1 MTVTTGLL
9 SYSEF
14 LYCKWF
20 VDVDAQNN
28 LIYWHKPLIIRWL
41 FRTKRCYCWFFWGV
55 YYTGWRSRVENFMK
69 YTNMKRVDHL
79 FLTSSYLR
87 ALIFIAGIRGY
98 VMITLPLWM
107 SLCIFY
113 RLGYNE
119 RKPVY
124 VNIIRKPLDRL
135 LSYYYF
141 VRYGDNFRPYL
152 KRRKMGNQMVSQDYI
167 SVQLPMV
174 LLFCYPF
181 NNIHSSRKEMY
192 YTNGKFLYVF
202 SFPMV

>member
-41 FRTKRCYCWFFWGV
+41 FRTKRCYWWFFWGV
-55 YYTGWRSRVENFMK
+55 YYKGWRSRVENFMK

-174 LLFCYPF
+174 LLFCY
-181 NNIHSSRKEMY
+181 
-192 YTNGKFLYVF
+192 
-202 SFPMV
+202 SF